1 MKQIIP
7 LDIWSD
13 GETKTAVC
21 IKLYISFDDLEARAA
36 LVYSLCDVD
45 GRVIYDGQ
53 IIFEGQILFT
63 GQEYIDWGNSGDS
76 NAEAYTLA
84 AAHLN
89 ITLA

>member
-1 MKQIIP
+1 MKQILP

-53 IIFEGQILFT
+53 IIFEGQTYL
-63 GQEYIDWGNSGDS
+63 DWGASGDS
-76 NAEAYTLA
+76 NEEAYTIA
-84 AAHLN
+84 ATALN
-89 ITLA
+89 LILV

>member
-53 IIFEGQILFT
+53 IIFEGQTYL
-63 GQEYIDWGNSGDS
+63 DWGASGDS
-76 NAEAYTLA
+76 NNEAYTIA
-84 AAHLN
+84 AGLLN
-89 ITLA
+89 ITLV

>member
-1 MKQIIP
+1 MRNIQP

-13 GETKTAVC
+13 GDTKTATALS
-21 IKLYISFDDLEARAA
+21 LYISYDDLATQAA
-36 LVYSLCDVD
+36 LVYKLHDSI
-45 GRVIYDGQ
+45 GTIIY
-53 IIFEGQILFT
+53 EGQILFT
-63 GQEYIDWGNSGDS
+63 GQEYVDWGSSGDS